1 MTLSRRGVIWILLFF
16 SSAAVGQL
24 LLMSTAP
31 IHEFGHYVV
40 SKRFGW
46 NITDINWFSYIEY
59 SQETIDNAPRMQKIF
74 VNIAGVIFA
83 PIIPYII
90 STRKK
95 SVILEVVT
103 LPYFVLGIVGSVSD
117 IKKLFWYLLTDAP
130 MATAENN
137 VLGVANL
144 MVSILTVLIIVGV
157 VRVVMNKYLH
167 RLSTLSIIINNLDD
181 IQEGK

>member
-1 MTLSRRGVIWILLFF
+1 MTLSRRGVIWVLLFF
-16 SSAAVGQL
+16 SSAAAGQL

-40 SKRFGW
+40 SEQFGW
-46 NITDINWFSYIEY
+46 NMTDTNWYSYVEY
-59 SQETIDNAPRMQKIF
+59 SQETIDNASRTQKFF

-95 SVILEVVT
+95 SIVLEVVA
-103 LPYFVLGIVGSVSD
+103 LPYFVLGFLGSASD
-117 IKKLFWYLLTDAP
+117 IKKLFWYLLIDAP

-137 VLGVANL
+137 ILGVPNL
-144 MVSILTVLIIVGV
+144 MVSIPAVLVIVGV
-157 VRVVMNKYLH
+157 VHVVANKYRQ
-167 RLSTLSIIINNLDD
+167 RLSALSIIIDSLDD
-181 IQEGK
+181 IQEGE